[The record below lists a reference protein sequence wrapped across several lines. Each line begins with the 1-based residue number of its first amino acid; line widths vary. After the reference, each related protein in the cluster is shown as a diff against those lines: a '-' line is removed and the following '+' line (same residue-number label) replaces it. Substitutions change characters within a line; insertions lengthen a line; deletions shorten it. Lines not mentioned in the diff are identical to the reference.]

1 MEELG
6 KRVAAMANRLEDA
19 RRVCATEADYEGWT
33 RAFVSDLVQTT
44 MPEYICE
51 IRKRA
56 DLQEERKEDLTFK
69 QELDFITTHM
79 DEFLIEF
86 ENDVN

>member
-33 RAFVSDLVQTT
+33 RAFVSDLVKTT

-56 DLQEERKEDLTFK
+56 DPQEERKEDLTFK